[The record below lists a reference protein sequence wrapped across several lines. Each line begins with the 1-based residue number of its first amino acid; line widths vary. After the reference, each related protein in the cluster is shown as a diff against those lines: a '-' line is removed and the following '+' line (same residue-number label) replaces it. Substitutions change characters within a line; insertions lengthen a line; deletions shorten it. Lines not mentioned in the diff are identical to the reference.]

1 MAITGMLPL
10 ILATARFVCNLI
22 NERMSGIHNRCS
34 VCGVGMTLVIEHLLR
49 TPGLPWTYAN
59 DVLLHQR
66 LKYHSPCR
74 GR

>member
-10 ILATARFVCNLI
+10 ILATARFVRNLI

-34 VCGVGMTLVIEHLLR
+34 VCGVGMALVIEHLLR
-49 TPGLPWTYAN
+49 TPGAATDVCN

-74 GR
+74 